1 MNMIK
6 LVFILFL
13 ISTTPA
19 YAYSDPGSG
28 LLLLQLL
35 GSACVGVLFYFSKIK
50 NWLLDKIGKTK
61 HDQQ

>member
-1 MNMIK
+1 MNIFK
-6 LVFILFL
+6 LVAILFL
-13 ISTTPA
+13 ISTAPA

-50 NWLLDKIGKTK
+50 NWLLYKLGKKK